1 MKYLKT
7 FENLNANLLLR
18 PNDLICKV
26 PETRRIKDFL
36 ETLFGDERMINNK
49 TKLRRQQ
56 YVKSVLLG
64 LSLNEINM
72 VIDDM
77 TDQQYDKFVD
87 FLAHD
92 LGIEKDKFVT
102 NWQGETLIKEKIKEW
117 FELTPMAISQYNS
130 STRFDL

>member
-87 FLAHD
+87 FLAV
-92 LGIEKDKFVT
+92 I
-102 NWQGETLIKEKIKEW
+102 
-117 FELTPMAISQYNS
+117 A
-130 STRFDL
+130 R